1 MSAPRAFF
9 IPRTALPIRSG
20 RRPTANGG
28 EHMMQEGA
36 VLEMRGICK
45 YFPGVKALQ
54 NVDFTL
60 RAGEIHALM
69 GENGAGKSTL
79 IKVLTGVHP
88 KDEGQIY
95 IGGNSKPVNIKS
107 PQDAQNSGI
116 STVYQEITLCP
127 NLTVAENMY
136 IGRTKGVVT
145 NWHKMNKN
153 AGKILEDLGIPASP
167 TQQLGTCSIAVQQ
180 MVAIARA
187 VDMECKVLILDEPTS
202 SLDEQEVAKLF
213 KLMRELKANGVGI
226 IFVTHFLDQV
236 YEVCDRITVL
246 RDGKL
251 VGEYV
256 IEDLPRVQL
265 VSKMLGK
272 EFDDMADIKKND
284 EAGLSQDLST
294 PVLEAHG
301 LASAAG
307 IKPFDF
313 SIHKGEVNGFT
324 GLLGSGRSEC
334 VRAIFGADRV
344 TGGTVLVNGEKVKIH
359 KPLDAMKHGI
369 GYLPEDRKGD
379 GIVGDLSVR
388 ENIILALQ
396 VMKGFFRPIK
406 RAQAEA
412 FADEYIKLLEIKTAS
427 SDTPIKSLSGGNQQ
441 KCILARWLLT
451 DPSYLILDEP
461 TRGIDIGTKVE
472 IQKLVLKL
480 AEEGKS
486 VTFISSEIDEMLRT
500 CSRLVVMRDR
510 AVVGEL
516 SGSDLNQNKIMQTIA
531 GGGN

>member
-1 MSAPRAFF
+1 MAQRME
-9 IPRTALPIRSG
+9 
-20 RRPTANGG
+20 ANN
-28 EHMMQEGA
+28 MQDSA

-60 RAGEIHALM
+60 RQGEIHALM

-79 IKVLTGVHP
+79 IKVLTGVYE
-88 KDEGQIY
+88 KDGGEIFIEGHEGAVSIR
-95 IGGNSKPVNIKS
+95 S
-107 PQDAQNSGI
+107 PQDAQNAGI

-136 IGRTKGVVT
+136 IGRTKGALT
-145 NWHKMNKN
+145 NWKKMNEG
-153 AGKILEDLGIPASP
+153 AGKLLEALDIPAVP
-167 TQQLGTCSIAVQQ
+167 TQQLGSCSIAVQQ

-187 VDMECKVLILDEPTS
+187 VDMDCKVLILDEPTS
-202 SLDEQEVAKLF
+202 SLDEQEVEKLF
-213 KLMRELKANGVGI
+213 KLMRDLKAKGVGI

-246 RDGKL
+246 RDGQL

-272 EFDDMADIKKND
+272 ELDDMASIKND
-284 EAGLSQDLST
+284 SDAAAVDLGT
-294 PVLEAHG
+294 PVLEAKG
-301 LASAAG
+301 LSSAEG

-313 SIHKGEVNGFT
+313 NIHKGEVNGFT

-334 VRAIFGADRV
+334 VRAIFGADKK
-344 TGGTVLVNGEKVKIH
+344 TGGEVFMDGEKVKIH

-369 GYLPEDRKGD
+369 GYLPEDRKQD

-396 VMKGFFRPIK
+396 VMKGFFKPFS

-427 SDTPIKSLSGGNQQ
+427 SDTPIKQLSGGNQQ
-441 KCILARWLLT
+441 KVILARWLLT
-451 DPSYLILDEP
+451 NPKYLILDEP
-461 TRGIDIGTKVE
+461 TRGIDVGTKIE

-480 AEEGKS
+480 AGEGKS

-500 CSRLVVMRDR
+500 CSRLMVMRDR
-510 AVVGEL
+510 KLVGEL
-516 SGSDLNQNKIMQTIA
+516 SGDDLSQTKIMATIA
-531 GGGN
+531 GGEN